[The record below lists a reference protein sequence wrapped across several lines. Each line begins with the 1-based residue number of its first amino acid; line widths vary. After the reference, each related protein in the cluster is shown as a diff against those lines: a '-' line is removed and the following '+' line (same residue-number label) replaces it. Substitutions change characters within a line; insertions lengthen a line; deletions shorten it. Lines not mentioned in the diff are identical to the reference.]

1 MKFNLKFLLFTLFIC
16 TISIA
21 QTKGTISGLLTD
33 KESNNQ
39 PLPFANVLLKG
50 TNISANTDID
60 GKYSLSVNP
69 GNYTVIFSFVGYE
82 SVEKAVTVKA
92 GETVTANQVLSS
104 GGYTLQDVVVKST
117 ASKEKETALLLEQK
131 NAVVI
136 KQSIGAQEMSR
147 KGVSD
152 VEEGLTK
159 ITGITKVD
167 GRGLFVRGLEDRY
180 NSLLLNDLA
189 VPSNNPFKKIIPLDI
204 FPTDIVSVIETYK
217 TFNTNLYGDFAGAT
231 FNIITAPTGKSQ
243 TKINFGAGY
252 TINNNLKKF
261 LISRD
266 ATSTSD
272 FFGFSGNERDLP
284 AALNKTPGNQTF
296 TTDQAANGFG
306 SGYDVKSDVSPL
318 NTSFGILHSEK
329 FNIGKNDNVFQY
341 LISLNY
347 DNKYQIRNG
356 VDRIFNTAQGNYD
369 NDLVTSQ
376 YKFTTNSSAL
386 VGLTYKTKRLSLT
399 SNTTYL
405 KSTENLIQ
413 DQLGYTNSNAAQTN
427 GFIRMNQLQESTF
440 FNTQLFGNY
449 KITEDERHTIKSGV
463 SYSTTQY
470 ELPDRK
476 SFKGTKVND
485 DTASIS
491 YSGNSLTRQYLDFK
505 GDQHISG
512 LLEYSW
518 KFGNED
524 LSKSHK
530 LTAGYSGYMNKMGS
544 EFRFLVS
551 QLLPGSSNSAVF
563 PTNTPDATFRNDILN
578 NQFTYREGT
587 NSTYKAML
595 QEFINAGYLDLAW
608 KFSEKFEVNVG
619 ARLEQTHRETK
630 YRESGSFE
638 DPYLKIINDKTDILP
653 SFNTKYILN
662 DKSNL
667 RFAASKTITRPVIM
681 ESYPLEFVNP
691 DGTIER
697 GNQFLINSDN
707 YNFDLKYELFP
718 TNKEL
723 ISATIFTKMIDNPIE
738 RLFTNSAG
746 SGGQIITYGNSNKAV
761 LYGAEFEFL
770 FQLERISKSLSNFSI
785 GANASLMDT
794 KVTIEKTFE
803 NGVNNPETIAVDNN
817 PSRKLQGASPWI
829 LNGDLRYDS
838 EFSEKWKSSMT
849 MVYNLYSKR
858 IYAVGT
864 NGLDNYYEMPFG
876 KLDFIWQNKLSDKFD
891 VKLSVDNILNP
902 AYKIEMGDKSR
913 IDITESDLTV
923 REYKKGVGFS
933 MNISYTF

>member
-1 MKFNLKFLLFTLFIC
+1 MKFNLKFLLITLFIC
-16 TISIA
+16 TISVA
-21 QTKGTISGLLTD
+21 QNKGTISGVLTD
-33 KESNNQ
+33 KETNNQ
-39 PLPFANVLLKG
+39 PLPFANVLVKG
-50 TNISANTDID
+50 TNTSANTDID

-69 GNYTVIFSFVGYE
+69 GNYILIFSFVGYE
-82 SVEKAVTVKA
+82 SVEQPVIVKA
-92 GETVTANQVLSS
+92 NETITVNQVLSS
-104 GGYTLQDVVVKST
+104 GGYTLKDVVVKST

-204 FPTDIVSVIETYK
+204 FPTDIVSVLETYK
-217 TFNTNLYGDFAGAT
+217 TFNPNLYGDFAGAT
-231 FNIITAPTGKSQ
+231 FNIVTTATGKSQ

-252 TINNNLKKF
+252 TVNNNLKKF

-284 AALNKTPGNQTF
+284 SALTKTPSNQTL
-296 TTDQAANGFG
+296 TSDQAANGFG
-306 SGYDVKSDVSPL
+306 SGFDVKSDVAPL
-318 NTSFGILHSEK
+318 NTSFGVTHSEK
-329 FNIGKNDNVFQY
+329 FNVGKKQNVFQY

-347 DNKYQIRNG
+347 ENKYQIRSG
-356 VDRIFNTAQGNYD
+356 ADRIFNTAQGNYD
-369 NDLVTSQ
+369 NDLTTTQ
-376 YKFTTNSSAL
+376 YKFITNSSAL
-386 VGLTYKTKRLSLT
+386 LGLTYKTKRLSLT
-399 SNTTYL
+399 SNTIYL

-449 KITEDERHTIKSGV
+449 KITEDERHTVKSGI

-470 ELPDRK
+470 KLPDRK
-476 SFKGTKVND
+476 SFKGIRID
-485 DTASIS
+485 DNTTAIS
-491 YSGNSLTRQYLDFK
+491 YTGNSLTRQYLDFK

-512 LLEYSW
+512 LLEYNW

-551 QLLPGSSNSAVF
+551 QNLNSNSATF
-563 PTNTPDATFRNDILN
+563 PTNTPDATLKNEILN
-578 NQFTYREGT
+578 DNFTYREGT

-595 QEFINAGYLDLAW
+595 EEFINAGYLDLAL
-608 KFSEKFEVNVG
+608 KFSEKFELNVG
-619 ARLEQTHRETK
+619 ARVEQTHRETK
-630 YRESGSFE
+630 YKSTGSFE
-638 DPYLKIINDKTDILP
+638 DPYQIITTDKTDILP
-653 SFNTKYILN
+653 SLNTKYIIN
-662 DKSNL
+662 EKSNL

-697 GNQFLINSDN
+697 GNEFLTNSAN

-718 TNKEL
+718 TSKEL

-746 SGGQIITYGNSNKAV
+746 SGGQIITYGNSNKAL

-770 FQLERISKSLSNFSI
+770 FQLERISKSLSNFSV

-829 LNGDLRYDS
+829 MNADLRYDS

-876 KLDFIWQNKLSDKFD
+876 KLDFIWQNKISDKFD
-891 VKLSVDNILNP
+891 VKLSIDNILNP
-902 AYKIEMGDKSR
+902 AYKIQMGDKSR
-913 IDITESDLTV
+913 IEITETDLTV

>member
-1 MKFNLKFLLFTLFIC
+1 MKFNLKFLLITLFIC
-16 TISIA
+16 SISIA
-21 QTKGTISGLLTD
+21 QNKGTISGVLTD
-33 KESNNQ
+33 KETNNEV
-39 PLPFANVLLKG
+39 LPFANVLIKG

-69 GNYTVIFSFVGYE
+69 GTYTIIFSFVGYE
-82 SVEKAVTVKA
+82 SVEKPVTVKA
-92 GETVTANQVLSS
+92 GETITVNQVLSS
-104 GGYTLQDVVVKST
+104 GSYTLKDVVVKST
-117 ASKEKETALLLEQK
+117 ASKEKETALLLDQK

-204 FPTDIVSVIETYK
+204 FPTDIVSVLETYK

-231 FNIITAPTGKSQ
+231 FNIVTAATGKSQ

-261 LISRD
+261 LISQD
-266 ATSTSD
+266 ATSTAD

-284 AALNKTPGNQTF
+284 SALTKTPSNQTL
-296 TTDQAANGFG
+296 TADQAANGFG
-306 SGYDVKSDVSPL
+306 SGFDVKSDKAPL
-318 NTSFGILHSEK
+318 NTSFGITHSEK
-329 FNIGKNDNVFQY
+329 FNVGKKQNVFQY
-341 LISLNY
+341 LLSLNY
-347 DNKYQIRNG
+347 DNKYQIRSG
-356 VDRIFNTAQGNYD
+356 ADRIFNTAQGNYD
-369 NDLVTSQ
+369 NDLVTTQ
-376 YKFTTNSSAL
+376 YKFITNSSVLAS
-386 VGLTYKTKRLSLT
+386 LTYKTNRLSLT
-399 SNTTYL
+399 SNTIYL
-405 KSTENLIQ
+405 KSTENMIQ
-413 DQLGYTNSNAAQTN
+413 DQVGYTNSNAAQTN
-427 GFIRMNQLQESTF
+427 GFIRMNQLSESTL

-449 KITEDERHTIKSGV
+449 KLTEDERHTVKGGV

-476 SFKGTKVND
+476 SFKGIKMDENT
-485 DTASIS
+485 TSIS
-491 YSGNSLTRQYLDFK
+491 YTGNSITRQYLDFK
-505 GDQHISG
+505 GDEHISG
-512 LLEYSW
+512 LLEYNW

-524 LSKSHK
+524 LSKSNK
-530 LTAGYSGYMNKMGS
+530 FTAGYSGYMNKMGS

-551 QLLPGSSNSAVF
+551 QNLNSNSATF
-563 PTNTPDATFRNDILN
+563 PTNTPDATLKNEILN
-578 NQFTYREGT
+578 NNFTYREGT

-595 QEFINAGYLDLAW
+595 EEFINAGYVDLAL
-608 KFSEKFEVNVG
+608 KFSDKYELNVG
-619 ARLEQTHRETK
+619 ARAEQTHRQTK
-630 YRESGSFE
+630 YKSTGSFE
-638 DPYLKIINDKTDILP
+638 DPYQKITTDKTDILP
-653 SFNTKYILN
+653 SINTKYIIN
-662 DKSNL
+662 EKSNL

-697 GNQFLINSDN
+697 GNEFLTNSSN

-723 ISATIFTKMIDNPIE
+723 VSATIFTKMIDNPIE

-770 FQLERISKSLSNFSI
+770 FQLERISKSLSNFSF
-785 GANASLMDT
+785 GANAALMDT
-794 KVTIEKTFE
+794 KVTIEKVFE
-803 NGVNNPETIAVDNN
+803 NGVNNPETIAVDSN
-817 PSRKLQGASPWI
+817 PTRKLQGASPWI
-829 LNGDLRYDS
+829 LNADLRYDS

-849 MVYNLYSKR
+849 MVYNVYSKR

-876 KLDFIWQNKLSDKFD
+876 KLDFIWQNKISDKFD
-891 VKLSVDNILNP
+891 VKLSVDNLLNP

-913 IDITESDLTV
+913 IPITESDLTV

-933 MNISYTF
+933 MNVSYTF

>member
-1 MKFNLKFLLFTLFIC
+1 MKFNLKFLLITLFIC
-16 TISIA
+16 SISIA
-21 QTKGTISGLLTD
+21 QNKGTISGVLTD
-33 KESNNQ
+33 KETNNEV
-39 PLPFANVLLKG
+39 LPFANVLIKG

-69 GNYTVIFSFVGYE
+69 GNYTIIFSFVGYE
-82 SVEKAVTVKA
+82 SVEKPVTVKA
-92 GETVTANQVLSS
+92 GETITVNQVLSS
-104 GGYTLQDVVVKST
+104 GSYTLKDVVVKST
-117 ASKEKETALLLEQK
+117 ASKEKETALLLDQK

-204 FPTDIVSVIETYK
+204 FPTDIVSVLETYK

-231 FNIITAPTGKSQ
+231 FNIVTTATGKSQ

-252 TINNNLKKF
+252 TINNNLSKF
-261 LISRD
+261 LISQD
-266 ATSTSD
+266 ATSTAD

-284 AALNKTPGNQTF
+284 SALTKVPSNQTL
-296 TTDQAANGFG
+296 TADQAANGFG
-306 SGYDVKSDVSPL
+306 SGFDVKSDKAPL
-318 NTSFGILHSEK
+318 NTSFGITHSEK
-329 FNIGKNDNVFQY
+329 FNVGKKQNTFQY
-341 LISLNY
+341 LLSLNY
-347 DNKYQIRNG
+347 DNKYQIRSG
-356 VDRIFNTAQGNYD
+356 ADRIFNTAQGNYD
-369 NDLVTSQ
+369 NDLVTTQ
-376 YKFTTNSSAL
+376 YKFITNSSAL
-386 VGLTYKTKRLSLT
+386 VGLTYKTNRLSLT
-399 SNTTYL
+399 SNTIYL
-405 KSTENLIQ
+405 KSTENMIQ

-427 GFIRMNQLQESTF
+427 GFIRMNQLSESTL

-449 KITEDERHTIKSGV
+449 KLTEDERHIVKGGI

-476 SFKGTKVND
+476 SFKGVKMDENT
-485 DTASIS
+485 TSIS
-491 YSGNSLTRQYLDFK
+491 YTGNSITRQYLDFQ

-512 LLEYSW
+512 LLEYNW

-524 LSKSHK
+524 LSKANK
-530 LTAGYSGYMNKMGS
+530 FTAGYSGYMNKMGS

-551 QLLPGSSNSAVF
+551 QYLNSNSVTF
-563 PTNTPDATFRNDILN
+563 PTNTPDATLKNEILN
-578 NQFTYREGT
+578 NNFTYREGT

-595 QEFINAGYLDLAW
+595 EEFINAGYVDLAW
-608 KFSEKFEVNVG
+608 KFSDKFEVNGGV
-619 ARLEQTHRETK
+619 RVEQTNRETK
-630 YRESGSFE
+630 YKPTGSFE
-638 DPYLKIINDKTDILP
+638 DPYQKITTDKTDILP
-653 SFNTKYILN
+653 SLNTKYILN
-662 DKSNL
+662 EKSNL

-697 GNQFLINSDN
+697 GNEFLKNSAN

-723 ISATIFTKMIDNPIE
+723 VSATIFTKMIDNPIE

-770 FQLERISKSLSNFSI
+770 FQLERISKSLSNFSV
-785 GANASLMDT
+785 GANAALMDT

-803 NGVNNPETIAVDNN
+803 NGVNNPETIAVDDN
-817 PSRKLQGASPWI
+817 PTRKLQGASPWI
-829 LNGDLRYDS
+829 VNADLRYDA
-838 EFSEKWKSSMT
+838 EFSEKWKSSMN
-849 MVYNLYSKR
+849 MVYNIYSKR

-876 KLDFIWQNKLSDKFD
+876 KLDFIWQNKISDKFD

-913 IDITESDLTV
+913 IPITESDLTV

-933 MNISYTF
+933 MNVSYTF

>member
-1 MKFNLKFLLFTLFIC
+1 MKFNLKFLFIALLIC
-16 TISIA
+16 TISVA
-21 QTKGTISGLLTD
+21 QNKGTISGVLTD
-33 KESNNQ
+33 KETNNEV
-39 PLPFANVLLKG
+39 LPFANVLIKG

-69 GNYTVIFSFVGYE
+69 GNYTVIFSFIGYE
-82 SVEKAVTVKA
+82 SVEKPVTVTA
-92 GETVTANQVLSS
+92 NETVTLNQVLSS
-104 GGYTLQDVVVKST
+104 GSYTLKDVVVKNT
-117 ASKEKETALLLEQK
+117 ASKEKETALLLDQK

-159 ITGITKVD
+159 ITGITKVE

-204 FPTDIVSVIETYK
+204 FPTDIVSVLETYK

-231 FNIITAPTGKSQ
+231 FNIVTTASGKSQ
-243 TKINFGAGY
+243 TKVNFGAGY
-252 TINNNLKKF
+252 TVNNNLKKF

-272 FFGFSGNERDLP
+272 FFGFSGNERKLP
-284 AALNKTPGNQTF
+284 SALTNTPSNQTL

-306 SGYDVKSDVSPL
+306 SGFDVKSDVAPL
-318 NTSFGILHSEK
+318 NTSFGIIHSEK
-329 FNIGKNDNVFQY
+329 FNVGKNDNVFQY

-347 DNKYQIRNG
+347 DNKFQTRTG
-356 VDRIFNTAQGNYD
+356 ADRIFNTAQGNYD
-369 NDLVTSQ
+369 NDLVTTQ
-376 YKFTTNSSAL
+376 YKFITNSSAL
-386 VGLTYKTKRLSLT
+386 LGLTYKTKRLSLT

-413 DQLGYTNSNAAQTN
+413 DQLGYTNSNVAQTN

-440 FNTQLFGNY
+440 LNTQLFGNY
-449 KITEDERHTIKSGV
+449 KITEDERHTVKSGV
-463 SYSTTQY
+463 SFSTTQY

-476 SFKGTKVND
+476 SFKGIRMD
-485 DTASIS
+485 DNTTSIS
-491 YSGNSLTRQYLDFK
+491 YTGNSITRQYLDFK
-505 GDQHISG
+505 GDHHISG
-512 LLEYSW
+512 LLEYNW

-524 LSKSHK
+524 LSKANK

-551 QLLPGSSNSAVF
+551 QNLNSNSATF
-563 PTNTPDATFRNDILN
+563 ATNDPDATLKNEILN
-578 NQFTYREGT
+578 NNFTYREGT

-595 QEFINAGYLDLAW
+595 EEFINAGYLDLGL
-608 KFSEKFEVNVG
+608 KFSEKIELNVG
-619 ARLEQTHRETK
+619 ARVEQTHRDTK
-630 YRESGSFE
+630 YKSTGSFE
-638 DPYLKIINDKTDILP
+638 DPYQKVTTDKTDILP
-653 SFNTKYILN
+653 SLNTKYIIN
-662 DKSNL
+662 EKSNL

-697 GNQFLINSDN
+697 GNEFLTNSSN

-723 ISATIFTKMIDNPIE
+723 ISATLFTKMIDNPIE

-746 SGGQIITYGNSNKAV
+746 SGGQIITYGNSNKAL

-770 FQLERISKSLSNFSI
+770 FQLERISKSLSNFSV

-803 NGVNNPETIAVDNN
+803 NGVNNPETIAVDAN
-817 PSRKLQGASPWI
+817 PERKLQGASPW
-829 LNGDLRYDS
+829 LVNADLRYDS

-849 MVYNLYSKR
+849 MVYNVYSKR

-876 KLDFIWQNKLSDKFD
+876 KLDFIWQNKISDKFD

-902 AYKIEMGDKSR
+902 SYKIEMGQNSR
-913 IDITESDLTV
+913 IEITESDLTV

-933 MNISYTF
+933 MNVSYTF

>member
-1 MKFNLKFLLFTLFIC
+1 MKFNLKFLFIALLIC

-21 QTKGTISGLLTD
+21 QNKGTISGVLTD
-33 KESNNQ
+33 KETNNEV
-39 PLPFANVLLKG
+39 LPFANVLIKG

-69 GNYTVIFSFVGYE
+69 GNYTVIFSFIGYE
-82 SVEKAVTVKA
+82 SVEKPVTVTA
-92 GETVTANQVLSS
+92 NETVTLNQVLSS
-104 GGYTLQDVVVKST
+104 GSYTLKDVVVKNT
-117 ASKEKETALLLEQK
+117 ASKEKETALLLDQK

-159 ITGITKVD
+159 ITGITKVE

-204 FPTDIVSVIETYK
+204 FPTDIVSVLETYK

-231 FNIITAPTGKSQ
+231 FNIVTTASGKSQ
-243 TKINFGAGY
+243 TKVNFGAGY
-252 TINNNLKKF
+252 TVNNNLKKF

-272 FFGFSGNERDLP
+272 FFGFSGNERKLP
-284 AALNKTPGNQTF
+284 SALTNTPSNQTL

-306 SGYDVKSDVSPL
+306 SGFDVKSDVAPL
-318 NTSFGILHSEK
+318 NTSFGIIHSEK
-329 FNIGKNDNVFQY
+329 FNVGKNDNVFQY

-347 DNKYQIRNG
+347 DNKFQTRTG
-356 VDRIFNTAQGNYD
+356 ADRIFNTAQGNYD
-369 NDLVTSQ
+369 NDLVTTQ
-376 YKFTTNSSAL
+376 YKFITNSSAL
-386 VGLTYKTKRLSLT
+386 LGLTYKTKRLSLT

-413 DQLGYTNSNAAQTN
+413 DQLGYTNSNVAQTN

-440 FNTQLFGNY
+440 LNTQLFGNY
-449 KITEDERHTIKSGV
+449 KITEDERHTVKSGV
-463 SYSTTQY
+463 SFSTTQY

-476 SFKGTKVND
+476 SFKGIRMD
-485 DTASIS
+485 DNTTSIS
-491 YSGNSLTRQYLDFK
+491 YTGNSITRQYLDFK
-505 GDQHISG
+505 GDHHISG
-512 LLEYSW
+512 LLEYNW

-524 LSKSHK
+524 LSKANK

-551 QLLPGSSNSAVF
+551 QNLNSNSATF
-563 PTNTPDATFRNDILN
+563 ATNDPDATLKNEILN
-578 NQFTYREGT
+578 NNFTYREGT

-595 QEFINAGYLDLAW
+595 EEFINAGYLDLGL
-608 KFSEKFEVNVG
+608 KFSEKIELNVG
-619 ARLEQTHRETK
+619 ARVEQTHRDTK
-630 YRESGSFE
+630 YKSTGSFE
-638 DPYLKIINDKTDILP
+638 DPYQKVTTDKTDILP
-653 SFNTKYILN
+653 SLNTKYIIN
-662 DKSNL
+662 EKSNL

-697 GNQFLINSDN
+697 GNEFLTNSSN

-723 ISATIFTKMIDNPIE
+723 ISATLFTKMIDNPIE

-746 SGGQIITYGNSNKAV
+746 SGGQIITYGNSNKAL

-770 FQLERISKSLSNFSI
+770 FQLERISKSLSNFSV

-803 NGVNNPETIAVDNN
+803 NGVNNPETIAVDAN
-817 PSRKLQGASPWI
+817 PERKLQGASPW
-829 LNGDLRYDS
+829 LVNADLRYDS

-849 MVYNLYSKR
+849 MVYNVYSKR

-876 KLDFIWQNKLSDKFD
+876 KLDFIWQNKISDKFD

-902 AYKIEMGDKSR
+902 SYKIEMGQNSR
-913 IDITESDLTV
+913 IEITESDLTV

-933 MNISYTF
+933 MNVSYTF

>member
-1 MKFNLKFLLFTLFIC
+1 MKFNLRFLFIALFIC

-21 QTKGTISGLLTD
+21 QNKGTISGVLTD
-33 KESNNQ
+33 KEMNNE
-39 PLPFANVLLKG
+39 PLPFANILIKG
-50 TNISANTDID
+50 TNISANTDIE

-69 GNYTVIFSFVGYE
+69 GNYTAIFSFVGYE
-82 SVEKAVTVKA
+82 TVEKPVTVKA
-92 GETVTANQVLSS
+92 NETITMNQVLSS
-104 GGYTLQDVVVKST
+104 GGYTLKDVVVKST

-159 ITGITKVD
+159 ITGITKVE

-180 NSLLLNDLA
+180 NTLLLNDLA

-204 FPTDIVSVIETYK
+204 FPTDIVSVLETYK

-231 FNIITAPTGKSQ
+231 FNIVTAGSGKSQ
-243 TKINFGAGY
+243 TKINFGVGY

-261 LISRD
+261 LISQD
-266 ATSTSD
+266 ATSTGD

-284 AALNKTPGNQTF
+284 SVINKTPSNQILTA
-296 TTDQAANGFG
+296 DQAANGFG
-306 SGYDVKSDVSPL
+306 SGFDVKDDVSPL

-329 FNIGKNDNVFQY
+329 FNIGKKQNIFQY

-347 DNKYQIRNG
+347 DNKFQVRTG
-356 VDRIFNTAQGNYD
+356 ADRFFNPSQQGNYS
-369 NDLVTSQ
+369 NDLVTTQ
-376 YKFTTNSSAL
+376 YKFITNSSVLAS
-386 VGLTYKTKRLSLT
+386 LTYKTSRLSLT

-413 DQLGYTNSNAAQTN
+413 DQLGYTNSNTTQTN

-449 KITEDERHTIKSGV
+449 KITDDERHTIKSGI

-476 SFKGTKVND
+476 SFSGIKID
-485 DTASIS
+485 DNTTSIN
-491 YSGNSLTRQYLDFK
+491 YSGNSIVRQYLDFK
-505 GDQHISG
+505 GDAHISG

-524 LSKSHK
+524 INKSHK

-544 EFRFLVS
+544 EYRFLVS
-551 QLLPGSSNSAVF
+551 EKGLSNNISF
-563 PTNTPDATFRNDILN
+563 PTNSPDKVFKNEILN
-578 NQFTYREGT
+578 NNFTYKDGT
-587 NSTYKAML
+587 SPTYKAML
-595 QEFINAGYLDLAW
+595 DEFINGGYVDLAF
-608 KFSEKFEVNVG
+608 KFSEKIELNVG
-619 ARLEQTHRETK
+619 ARVEQTFRETK
-630 YRESGSFE
+630 YKESGSFD
-638 DPYLKIINDKTDILP
+638 DPFIKETVEKTDILP
-653 SFNTKYILN
+653 SLNTKYILN
-662 DKSNL
+662 ENSNV

-691 DGTIER
+691 DGTIEQ
-697 GNQFLINSDN
+697 GNSLLINSDN

-723 ISATIFTKMIDNPIE
+723 ISATIFTKIIENPIE

-746 SGGQIITYGNSNKAV
+746 SGGQIMTYGNSKQAF

-770 FQLERISKSLSNFSI
+770 FQLERISKSLSNFSL
-785 GANASLMDT
+785 GANASLMDS
-794 KVTIEKTFE
+794 KVTIEKVFE
-803 NGVNNPETIAVDNN
+803 NGVNNPETIAVDAD

-829 LNGDLRYDS
+829 INADLKYES
-838 EFSEKWKSSMT
+838 EFSKKWKSSMT
-849 MVYNLYSKR
+849 MVYNVYSKR

-864 NGLDNYYEMPFG
+864 QGLDNYYEMPFG
-876 KLDFIWQNKLSDKFD
+876 KLDFVWQNKISDKFD

-902 AYKIEMGDKSR
+902 SYKIEMGENSR
-913 IDITESDLTV
+913 IPIIESDLTV

>member
-1 MKFNLKFLLFTLFIC
+1 MKFNLKFLFITLFIC

-21 QTKGTISGLLTD
+21 QNKGTISGVLTD
-33 KESNNQ
+33 KETNNEV
-39 PLPFANVLLKG
+39 LPFANILIKG
-50 TNISANTDID
+50 TNISTNTDID

-69 GNYTVIFSFVGYE
+69 GNYTLIFSFVGYE

-92 GETVTANQVLSS
+92 NETITVNQVLSA
-104 GGYTLQDVVVKST
+104 GGYTLKDVVVKST
-117 ASKEKETALLLEQK
+117 GGNREKETALLLEQK

-159 ITGITKVD
+159 VTGITKVD

-204 FPTDIVSVIETYK
+204 FPTDIVSVLETYK

-231 FNIITAPTGKSQ
+231 FNIVTTATGKSQ

-284 AALNKTPGNQTF
+284 SAINKNPSFQTL
-296 TTDQAANGFG
+296 TADQAANGFG
-306 SGYDVKSDVSPL
+306 SGFDVKSDVAPL
-318 NTSFGILHSEK
+318 NTSFGITHSEK
-329 FNIGKNDNVFQY
+329 FNIGKNQNVFQY

-347 DNKYQIRNG
+347 DNKFQTRSG
-356 VDRIFNTAQGNYD
+356 ADRFFNPGQGNYS
-369 NDLVTSQ
+369 NDLVTTQ
-376 YKFTTNSSAL
+376 YKFITNSSVLAA
-386 VGLTYKTKRLSLT
+386 LTYKTKRFSLT

-405 KSTENLIQ
+405 KSTENSIQ
-413 DQLGYTNSNAAQTN
+413 DQLGYTNSNVNQPN

-440 FNTQLFGNY
+440 LNTQLFGNY
-449 KITEDERHTIKSGV
+449 KITEDERHTIKSGI

-476 SFKGTKVND
+476 SFSGTKVD
-485 DTASIS
+485 DNTTSIS
-491 YSGNSLTRQYLDFK
+491 YSGNSIVRQYLNFK
-505 GDQHISG
+505 GDNHISG
-512 LLEYSW
+512 LLEYNW

-551 QLLPGSSNSAVF
+551 QRLNSNSVTF
-563 PTNTPDATFRNDILN
+563 STNTPDSTLKNEILN
-578 NQFTYREGT
+578 NNFTYSDGT
-587 NSTYKAML
+587 NPTYKAML
-595 QEFINAGYLDLAW
+595 EEFINAGYLDFAF
-608 KFSEKFEVNVG
+608 KFSEKIELNVG
-619 ARLEQTHRETK
+619 ARVEQTHRDTK
-630 YRESGSFE
+630 YKEAGSFE
-638 DPYLKIINDKTDILP
+638 DPYQTINNDKTDFLP
-653 SFNTKYILN
+653 SLNTKYILN
-662 DKSNL
+662 ENSNL

-691 DGTIER
+691 DGTIEQ
-697 GNQFLINSDN
+697 GNPLLINSDN

-723 ISATIFTKMIDNPIE
+723 ISATIFTKIIENPIE

-746 SGGQIITYGNSNKAV
+746 SGGQIMTYGNSQKAL

-770 FQLERISKSLSNFSI
+770 FQFERISKSLSNFSL
-785 GANASLMDT
+785 GANASLMDS
-794 KVTIEKTFE
+794 KVTIEKTFK
-803 NGVNNPETIAVDNN
+803 NGVNNPETIAADEN

-829 LNGDLRYDS
+829 VNADLKYDT

-849 MVYNLYSKR
+849 MVYNVYSKR

-864 NGLDNYYEMPFG
+864 NKLDNYYEMPFG
-876 KLDFIWQNKLSDKFD
+876 KLDFIWQNKISDKFD

-902 AYKIEMGDKSR
+902 SYKIEMGEKSR
-913 IDITESDLTV
+913 LEITERDLTV

>member
-1 MKFNLKFLLFTLFIC
+1 MKFNLRFLFIALFIC

-21 QTKGTISGLLTD
+21 QNKGTISGVLTD
-33 KESNNQ
+33 KETNNAA
-39 PLPFANVLLKG
+39 LPFANVLIKG
-50 TNISANTDID
+50 TNISVNTDID
-60 GKYSLSVNP
+60 GKYSLNVNP
-69 GNYTVIFSFVGYE
+69 GNYTIVFSFVGYE
-82 SVEKAVTVKA
+82 TKEAPVTVKA
-92 GETVTANQVLSS
+92 GETVTVNQVLSS
-104 GGYTLQDVVVKST
+104 GSFTLKDVVVKST

-204 FPTDIVSVIETYK
+204 FPTDIVSVLETYK

-231 FNIITAPTGKSQ
+231 FNIITTATGKSQ

-261 LISRD
+261 LISQD

-284 AALNKTPGNQTF
+284 SAINKNPSFQTL
-296 TTDQAANGFG
+296 TADQAANGFG
-306 SGYDVKSDVSPL
+306 SGFDVKSDVSPL
-318 NTSFGILHSEK
+318 NTSFGITHSEK
-329 FNIGKNDNVFQY
+329 FNIGKNQNVFQY
-341 LISLNY
+341 LLSLNY
-347 DNKYQIRNG
+347 DNKYQIRTG
-356 VDRIFNTAQGNYD
+356 ADRFFNPGQGNYI
-369 NDLVTSQ
+369 NDLVTTQ
-376 YKFTTNSSAL
+376 YKFITNSSAL
-386 VGLTYKTKRLSLT
+386 AALTYKTNRFSLT

-405 KSTENLIQ
+405 RSTENSIQ
-413 DQLGYTNSNAAQTN
+413 DQLGYTNSNVNQPN

-449 KITEDERHTIKSGV
+449 KITEDGRHSIKSGV

-476 SFKGTKVND
+476 SFSGIKID
-485 DTASIS
+485 DNTTSIS
-491 YSGNSLTRQYLDFK
+491 YSGNSIVRQYLDFK
-505 GDQHISG
+505 GDEHISG

-524 LSKSHK
+524 ISKSHK
-530 LTAGYSGYMNKMGS
+530 LTTGYNGYMNKMGS
-544 EFRFLVS
+544 EYRFLVS
-551 QLLPGSSNSAVF
+551 QRLNSNSITF
-563 PTNTPDATFRNDILN
+563 PTNTPDAILRDEILN
-578 NQFTYREGT
+578 NNFTYNDGT
-587 NSTYKAML
+587 NPTYKAML
-595 QEFINAGYLDLAW
+595 EEFVNAGYLDLAF
-608 KFSEKFEVNVG
+608 KFSEKIELNVG
-619 ARLEQTHRETK
+619 VRAEQTHRETEYK
-630 YRESGSFE
+630 DAGSFE
-638 DPYLKIINDKTDILP
+638 DPYKTITVDKTDFLP
-653 SFNTKYILN
+653 SLNAKYILN
-662 DKSNL
+662 PNSNV

-691 DGTIER
+691 DGTIEQ
-697 GNQFLINSDN
+697 GNPLLINSDN

-723 ISATIFTKMIDNPIE
+723 ISATIFTKIIENPIE

-746 SGGQIITYGNSNKAV
+746 SGGQIMTYGNSKQAF

-770 FQLERISKSLSNFSI
+770 FQLERISKSLSNFSF
-785 GANASLMDT
+785 GANASLMDS
-794 KVTIEKTFE
+794 KVTIEKVFK
-803 NGVNNPETIAVDNN
+803 NGVNNPETIAEDAD
-817 PSRKLQGASPWI
+817 PTRKLQGASPWI
-829 LNGDLRYDS
+829 VNADLRYDS

-864 NGLDNYYEMPFG
+864 NKLDNYYEMPFG
-876 KLDFIWQNKLSDKFD
+876 KLDFIWQNKISDKFD
-891 VKLSVDNILNP
+891 VKLSVDNLLNP
-902 AYKIEMGDKSR
+902 AYKIEMGEKSR
-913 IDITESDLTV
+913 LEITESDLTV